1 MRRPARGLRAAF
13 AAAGVAEF
21 AAAPRPAAADG
32 RALTFRPAPGRL
44 PPGTR
49 VYAIGD
55 VHGCADALARLLDAI
70 RADLAARPAARA
82 TLVLLGDLIDHG
94 PDSAGVIALLAN
106 GAPVPGAA
114 LVALCGDHE
123 RMLLDALAGD
133 TAAATDWLAAGGGS
147 SLRSWGVPADLPR
160 AAWAARLPPAQLG
173 FLRGLRLSHR
183 AGDYLFVH
191 AGLRPGL
198 PPARQR
204 AEDLLSIRHPFL
216 SEPADFGV
224 VVVHGHSVSPVPEI
238 AAHRI
243 GLDTGAG
250 LGGML
255 SCAVLE
261 EDRIACLAVAA
272 PLGAP
277 LGAPFG
283 APLGES
289 T

>member
-1 MRRPARGLRAAF
+1 MRRPVRRVRAALAAACVPDF
-13 AAAGVAEF
+13 AAPRLAAAG
-21 AAAPRPAAADG
+21 D
-32 RALTFRPAPGRL
+32 ALAFRPAPGRL

-55 VHGCADALARLLDAI
+55 VHGCAAALGRMLATI
-70 RADLAARPAARA
+70 RADLAARPAAPA

-94 PDSAGVIALLAN
+94 PDSAGVIDLLAA

-123 RMLLDALAGD
+123 RMLLDALGGES
-133 TAAATDWLAAGGGS
+133 AAATDWLEAGGGA
-147 SLRSWGVPADLPR
+147 SLRSWGLAEDLPR
-160 AAWAARLPPAQLG
+160 GEWAASLPPAQLD
-173 FLRGLRLSHR
+173 FLRRLRLSHR

-191 AGLRPGL
+191 AGLRPGV

-204 AEDLLSIRHPFL
+204 AEDLLSIRQPFL

-224 VVVHGHSVSPVPEI
+224 VVVHGHSVAPAPEI
-238 AAHRI
+238 GAHRI

-250 LGGML
+250 LGGVL

-261 EDRIACLAVAA
+261 EDRIACLAV
-272 PLGAP
+272 PT
-277 LGAPFG
+277 PFG
-283 APLGES
+283 DVIP
-289 T
+289 

>member
-1 MRRPARGLRAAF
+1 MRRPVRRLRAAL
-13 AAAGVAEF
+13 AAAGVPEF
-21 AAAPRPAAADG
+21 AAAPLPAAAG
-32 RALTFRPAPGRL
+32 TGALAFRPAPGSL

-55 VHGCADALARLLDAI
+55 VHGCADALTRLLAAI
-70 RADLAARPAARA
+70 RADLAARPAARV

-94 PDSAGVIALLAN
+94 PDSAGVIDLLIA

-114 LVALCGDHE
+114 LVTLCGDHE
-123 RMLLDALAGD
+123 RMLLDALAGES
-133 TAAATDWLAAGGGS
+133 AAATDWLAAGGAA
-147 SLRSWGVPADLPR
+147 SLRSWGLPEDLPR
-160 AAWAARLPPAQLG
+160 AAWAASLPPAQLG

-204 AEDLLSIRHPFL
+204 AEDLLSIRQPFL

-224 VVVHGHSVSPVPEI
+224 VVVHGHSVSPAPEI

-250 LGGML
+250 LGGAL

-261 EDRIACLAVAA
+261 DDRIACLAVAA
-272 PLGAP
+272 PLVAAP
-277 LGAPFG
+277 QVT
-283 APLGES
+283 APLGEIA
-289 T
+289 